1 MNFILTRSDNVCWL
15 KLLIV
20 LLGVGCIPQS
30 VADNYFKKLEPGII
44 TRTFND
50 LIRRSH
56 PNYWGNFNLDP
67 LIKPGAIGLI
77 DRSSGV
83 FQFSGEYLQNYE
95 VITSPLSEVMK
106 LSTEHVKESKL
117 EANAQASNAEVGQA
131 EVKASWTLK
140 KKGAMVTRWVLT
152 EKLHLKDA
160 GRVIRGNLDL
170 IRSLAESES
179 MYDYST
185 GISQGFG
192 VITGVIMGKGGMNI
206 ASLSDRS
213 TFSISGGA
221 SSIRAM
227 LSHASGDAAYNSIE
241 SEGNVLSF
249 VWPAEEL
256 KSDAGLVPVA
266 FTFASLDGE
275 KVIMSW
281 VKPITDFWF
290 IFNNHGL
297 HYVSIN
303 VDYTSAGSKHRV
315 EEAVMPLSKREVSI
329 PLDSTNVN
337 LAMDYWRTGTTVQT
351 YRWKT
356 PLGTWPTGVRHI
368 DIKGS
373 WPMYPSFYIREEAFS
388 SK

>member
-1 MNFILTRSDNVCWL
+1 MTAVSFGRSH
-15 KLLIV
+15 
-20 LLGVGCIPQS
+20 
-30 VADNYFKKLEPGII
+30 FKAIEPGVI
-44 TRTFND
+44 TRTYNE

-56 PNYWGNFNLDP
+56 PSYWGNFNLDP

-77 DRSSGV
+77 DRDSGV
-83 FQFSGEYLQNYE
+83 FQFSGEYLQNFE

-117 EANAQASNAEVGQA
+117 EVNAQALKAEVGQA
-131 EVKASWTLK
+131 EVKASWTLN

-160 GRVIRGNLDL
+160 GRVIRDNLDL
-170 IRSLAESES
+170 IRSLADSES
-179 MYDYST
+179 MYDFST

-227 LSHASGDAAYNSIE
+227 LSHASGDAAYNSVE

-256 KSDAGLVPVA
+256 KSDGGLVPVA

-281 VKPITDFWF
+281 VQPITDFWL
-290 IFNNHGL
+290 IFNNYGS
-297 HYVSIN
+297 HYVSIK
-303 VDYTSAGSKHRV
+303 VDYSS
-315 EEAVMPLSKREVSI
+315 EEGNQQKEEGLMPLSKREVNI
-329 PLDSTNVN
+329 PLDSTNVYMS
-337 LAMDYWRTGTTVQT
+337 LDYMRIMKTVQT

-356 PLGTWPTGVRHI
+356 PLGSWPTGVRHI

>member
-1 MNFILTRSDNVCWL
+1 MLMLLRV
-15 KLLIV
+15 LIV
-20 LLGVGCIPQS
+20 SMGLLMTAVSFGRS
-30 VADNYFKKLEPGII
+30 HFKAIEPGVI
-44 TRTFND
+44 TRTYNE

-56 PNYWGNFNLDP
+56 PSYWGNFNLDP

-77 DRSSGV
+77 DRDSGV
-83 FQFSGEYLQNYE
+83 FQFSGEYLQNFE

-117 EANAQASNAEVGQA
+117 EVNAQALKAEVGQA
-131 EVKASWTLK
+131 EVKASWTLN

-160 GRVIRGNLDL
+160 GRVIRDNLDL
-170 IRSLAESES
+170 IRSLADSES
-179 MYDYST
+179 MYDFST

-227 LSHASGDAAYNSIE
+227 LSHASGDAAYNSVE

-256 KSDAGLVPVA
+256 KSDGGLVPVA

-281 VKPITDFWF
+281 VQPITDFWL
-290 IFNNHGL
+290 IFNNYGS
-297 HYVSIN
+297 HYVSIK
-303 VDYTSAGSKHRV
+303 VDYSS
-315 EEAVMPLSKREVSI
+315 EEGNQQKEEGLMPLSKREVNI
-329 PLDSTNVN
+329 PLDSTNVYMS
-337 LAMDYWRTGTTVQT
+337 LDYMRIMKTVQT

-356 PLGTWPTGVRHI
+356 PLGSWPTGVRHI